1 MTTRTKVVADEHG
14 VVFGFRHHDGH
25 LDAVVFDRSRRRVQ
39 LELCD
44 VEGGRVVVHCDGVA
58 WSWVSGL
65 ALVNVVATL
74 WLFERP
80 RLLADATLRQRLL
93 ADCGA
98 EALAAVDRAVGQE
111 LLFVVECATGAAATI
126 LAKQVSFEPGSLQP
140 GSVAPGGDGTRA
152 ADAERSP

>member
-1 MTTRTKVVADEHG
+1 MTTRAQVVADEHG
-14 VVFGFRHHDGH
+14 RVFGFRHHDGH
-25 LDAVVFDRSRRRVQ
+25 LDAVVFDRSQRRVQ

-58 WSWVSGL
+58 WSRVSEL
-65 ALVNVVATL
+65 ALGNVVATL

-98 EALAAVDRAVGQE
+98 DALAAVDRAVGQE

-126 LAKQVSFEPGSLQP
+126 LAEQVSFEPGPLQP
-140 GSVAPGGDGTRA
+140 GRVAPGGDGTRA

>member
-1 MTTRTKVVADEHG
+1 MTNRTKVVADENG
-14 VVFGFRHHDGH
+14 RVFGFRHHDGY
-25 LDAVVFDRSRRRVQ
+25 LDAVVFDRSRCRVQ

-44 VEGGRVVVHCDGVA
+44 VDGGRVVVHCDGVA
-58 WSWVSGL
+58 WSSVSGL

-74 WLFERP
+74 WLFERS

-111 LLFVVECATGAAATI
+111 LLFVIECATGAAATI
-126 LAKQVSFEPGSLQP
+126 LARQVVWEPGGLS
-140 GSVAPGGDGTRA
+140 SWDDGDRA
-152 ADAERSP
+152 TDAERRPD

>member
-44 VEGGRVVVHCDGVA
+44 VEGGRVVVHCEGVA
-58 WSWVSGL
+58 WSSVSGL
-65 ALVNVVATL
+65 ALANVVATL
-74 WLFERP
+74 WLFERS
-80 RLLADATLRQRLL
+80 RLLADATLRHRVL

-98 EALAAVDRAVGQE
+98 EALAALDRAVGQE
-111 LLFVVECATGAAATI
+111 LLFVVECATGATATI
-126 LAKQVSFEPGSLQP
+126 LGKQITFELGSLQS
-140 GSVAPGGDGTRA
+140 GSVVPGGDSLRA
-152 ADAERSP
+152 ADAERRP